1 MMMENVIALEHIR
14 KNRYNIWKR
23 IEPQF
28 YDVIVANSILHI
40 MDPLVGEFLHTATW
54 KPHKF
59 LA

>member
-14 KNRYNIWKR
+14 KNRYNISKR

-40 MDPLVGEFLHTATW
+40 MDPLVGEFLHTAT
-54 KPHKF
+54 
-59 LA
+59 